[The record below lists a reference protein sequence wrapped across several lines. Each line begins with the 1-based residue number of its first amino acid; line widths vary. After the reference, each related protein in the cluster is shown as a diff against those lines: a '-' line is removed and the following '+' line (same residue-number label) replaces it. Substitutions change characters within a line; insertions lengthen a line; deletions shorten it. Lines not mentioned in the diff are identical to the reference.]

1 MIDFHK
7 TCRGNSHI
15 KSEKVCQDY
24 SVSISEPELSVA
36 IVSDG
41 HGGDRYFRSDIGSRL
56 ACEVSLE
63 TIREF
68 VQTCPDNPFENTPL
82 TQVGVNWECQE
93 GAPKDKVAILKQLTW
108 AILYKWKQDVKIHA
122 QANPLTEQE
131 KEKVPAEYHT
141 LLNDESRLE
150 KVYGCT
156 LMAYVRTPH
165 YWLAFQIG
173 DGKCLSFHSETGPK
187 QPILW
192 DDACFLN
199 KTTSLCDSNAVNEF
213 RCTFEGDGH
222 FPYAV
227 VLGSDG
233 LDDSFGEDKNL
244 VNFYIQLLK
253 LAFQTNKEVVEE
265 TLSQDLPILS
275 RRGSQDDMSVACIV
289 DESLKNT
296 AVQEMIQWQLNN
308 VQGELNHNK
317 GRIHKFHKERKSLI
331 DVRKD
336 NPKAAIDYDYAVKE
350 ILSAIETRKKLI
362 ERYNVLARE
371 LNGENPKIFVD
382 DIPYDKVIPTPEI
395 DDSKKTVENVN
406 IPSVDKPSVSQDN
419 VLPYHSPYGTRAK
432 KGVFGKKKK
441 NLFRKNKKRKK
452 RR

>member
-15 KSEKVCQDY
+15 KAEKVCQDY
-24 SVSISEPELSVA
+24 SVSLSEPELSVA

-56 ACEVSLE
+56 ACVVSLE
-63 TIREF
+63 MIREF
-68 VQTCPDNPFENTPL
+68 VHNCPDNPFENTPF

-93 GAPKDKVAILKQLTW
+93 GAPKEKVAILKQLTW
-108 AILYKWKQDVKIHA
+108 AILYKWKQDVKHHA
-122 QANPLTEQE
+122 KANPLTDEE
-131 KEKVPAEYHT
+131 KEKVPVEYHS
-141 LLNDESRLE
+141 LINDESKLE

-156 LMAYVRTPH
+156 LMAYVRTPQ

-213 RCTFEGDGH
+213 RCTFEGDGIY
-222 FPYAV
+222 PYAV

-244 VNFYIQLLK
+244 INFYIQLLK

-275 RRGSQDDMSVACIV
+275 KRGSQDDMSVASIV
-289 DESLKNT
+289 DETVMDT
-296 AVQEMIQWQLNN
+296 AVKELIQWQLNN
-308 VQGELNHNK
+308 VMGELNHNK
-317 GRIHKFHKERKSLI
+317 GRIHKFHKERKSLE
-331 DVRKD
+331 DVKD
-336 NPKAAIDYDYAVKE
+336 SNTKAAIDYEYAIKE
-350 ILSAIETRKKLI
+350 ILIAIENRKRLI
-362 ERYNVLARE
+362 QRYNDLAKE
-371 LNGENPKIFVD
+371 LDENNPILFND
-382 DIPYDKVIPTPEI
+382 DIPYEKVIPQSSTTKVPEKVSTEI
-395 DDSKKTVENVN
+395 KPAEMAKDTSGYIHSSKYRGFR
-406 IPSVDKPSVSQDN
+406 D
-419 VLPYHSPYGTRAK
+419 K
-432 KGVFGKKKK
+432 KGNKLKRK
-441 NLFRKNKKRKK
+441 LFRNKNKRKN

>member
-15 KSEKVCQDY
+15 KAEKVCQDY

-63 TIREF
+63 MIREF
-68 VQTCPDNPFENTPL
+68 VQNCPENPFENTPF
-82 TQVGVNWECQE
+82 TQIGVNWECQE
-93 GAPKDKVAILKQLTW
+93 GTPKEKVAILKQLTW
-108 AILYKWKQDVKIHA
+108 AILYKWKQDVKHHA
-122 QANPLTEQE
+122 KANPLTDEE
-131 KEKVPAEYHT
+131 KEKVPVEYHS
-141 LLNDESRLE
+141 LINDESKLE

-156 LMAYVRTPH
+156 LMAYVRTPQ
-165 YWLAFQIG
+165 YWLGFQIG

-213 RCTFEGDGH
+213 RCTFEGDGI

-244 VNFYIQLLK
+244 INFYIQLLK
-253 LAFQTNKEVVEE
+253 LAFQTSKVVVED

-275 RRGSQDDMSVACIV
+275 KRGSQDDMSVASIV
-289 DESLKNT
+289 DETAKNI
-296 AVQEMIQWQLNN
+296 AIKEMIQWQLNN
-308 VQGELNHNK
+308 VLGELNHNK
-317 GRIHKFHKERKSLI
+317 GRIHKFHKERKSLEE
-331 DVRKD
+331 VKD
-336 NPKAAIDYDYAVKE
+336 SNTKAAIDYEYAIKE
-350 ILSAIETRKKLI
+350 ILIAIENRKRLI
-362 ERYNVLARE
+362 QRYNDLAKE
-371 LNGENPKIFVD
+371 LDENNPILFND
-382 DIPYDKVIPTPEI
+382 DIPYEKVIPQSSTTNIP
-395 DDSKKTVENVN
+395 ENVSTEIKPTEMAKATSGYN
-406 IPSVDKPSVSQDN
+406 YSGKHRRFRDKKCN
-419 VLPYHSPYGTRAK
+419 KLKRKLYRN
-432 KGVFGKKKK
+432 K
-441 NLFRKNKKRKK
+441 NKRKN

>member
-7 TCRGNSHI
+7 TCRGSSHI
-15 KSEKVCQDY
+15 KSEKACQDF
-24 SVSISEPELSVA
+24 SLSISEPELSVA

-63 TIREF
+63 MIREF
-68 VQTCPDNPFENTPL
+68 VHNCPDNLFEHTPL

-93 GAPKDKVAILKQLTW
+93 GTSKEKVALLKQLTW
-108 AILYKWKQDVKIHA
+108 AILYKWKQEVKQHA
-122 QANPLTEQE
+122 KANPLTDEE
-131 KEKVPAEYHT
+131 KEKVPVEYHS
-141 LLNDESRLE
+141 LINNESKLE

-156 LMAYVRTPH
+156 LMAYVRTPQ

-199 KTTSLCDSNAVNEF
+199 KTTSLCDSNAINEF
-213 RCTFEGDGH
+213 RCTFEGDGK

-244 VNFYIQLLK
+244 INFYIQLLK
-253 LAFQTNKEVVEE
+253 LAFRTSKEEVEE

-275 RRGSQDDMSVACIV
+275 KRGSQDDMSVACIV
-289 DESLKNT
+289 DETSKNT
-296 AVQEMIQWQLNN
+296 AVQEMLQWQLNN
-308 VQGELNHNK
+308 ILGELNHNK
-317 GRIHKFHKERKSLI
+317 GRIHKFHKERKSLE
-331 DVRKD
+331 DVKAS
-336 NPKAAIDYDYAVKE
+336 NTKAAIDYEYAVKE
-350 ILSAIETRKKLI
+350 MMTAIENRKLLI
-362 ERYNVLARE
+362 QRYNNLAKE
-371 LNGENPKIFVD
+371 LDENNAALFSD
-382 DIPYDKVIPTPEI
+382 DIPYEKVIPQASMTKAPVKESNEI
-395 DDSKKTVENVN
+395 KPVETAKDTSSYNHYGRWRGLR
-406 IPSVDKPSVSQDN
+406 DKRGN
-419 VLPYHSPYGTRAK
+419 KIKRK
-432 KGVFGKKKK
+432 
-441 NLFRKNKKRKK
+441 LFRNKNKRKN